1 MEAPTIK
8 HFEVEERFSL
18 KGKKFCAIEL
28 NGAILDDQYIAEA
41 DILSENGEYTVFTK
55 YSGSEVK
62 GFLGFGTTHHF
73 HVVVYDHLKES
84 FFISKDSFEALTVLS
99 MVDGVVYTYKAFDF
113 ENKKNAVQLPFTEH
127 YFDSYEAYDTGDD
140 SENAAYMSF
149 ENLGI
154 IDSDH
159 EGMHA
164 LGAGYIGS
172 VIERVWYALPN
183 YPDGNNFF
191 DKFHLADMAVLF
203 EFSNGKRLN
212 WLWLE
217 ETMAYH
223 ISTKDIWTILDKNFS
238 DSIEDVSGSSDWKR
252 FIGSKVLNIT
262 FFFNDDIPPEQ
273 LSDLKIQTE
282 TGTVHICATEEPIL
296 NESSELEGL
305 PMAND
310 WTVVVFDE
318 DLLKLHNRRH

>member
-28 NGAILDDQYIAEA
+28 NGAILDGQYMAEA
-41 DILSENGEYTVFTK
+41 DIPSENGEYTVFTK

-127 YFDSYEAYDTGDD
+127 YFDPFEAYDTDYE
-140 SENAAYMSF
+140 SEYAEYMSF

-154 IDSDH
+154 VDPNHQD
-159 EGMHA
+159 MKA
-164 LGAGYIGS
+164 LRAVYIGA
-172 VIERVWYALPN
+172 VIEYVFYVRPN
-183 YPDGNNFF
+183 YHDIPCFF
-191 DKFHLADMAVLF
+191 EKFHLAELAMVGR
-203 EFSNGKRLN
+203 N
-212 WLWLE
+212 
-217 ETMAYH
+217 
-223 ISTKDIWTILDKNFS
+223 
-238 DSIEDVSGSSDWKR
+238 SS
-252 FIGSKVLNIT
+252 
-262 FFFNDDIPPEQ
+262 
-273 LSDLKIQTE
+273 LSHQ
-282 TGTVHICATEEPIL
+282 HQ
-296 NESSELEGL
+296 
-305 PMAND
+305 
-310 WTVVVFDE
+310 
-318 DLLKLHNRRH
+318 RHM